1 MFCKVLNFIEKQGDL
16 VWIQAHLSFILGV
29 MAKLTRE
36 DVLKLARLA
45 RLELSDAEIEEYSGE
60 LSEILQYVEQLQ
72 AVDIDGLE
80 PTNQVTGLTNVTR
93 KDEIVDY
100 GYKAS
105 DLQEN
110 LPDSDNDLIKV
121 KRMIG

>member
-1 MFCKVLNFIEKQGDL
+1 
-16 VWIQAHLSFILGV
+16 

-45 RLELSDAEIEEYSGE
+45 QLDLTEAEIEQYRVE

-72 AVDIDGLE
+72 GVDVNGLK

-93 KDEIVDY
+93 PDEAKDY
-100 GYKAS
+100 GYKPQ
-105 DLQEN
+105 DLLNNVPAVKDHQ
-110 LPDSDNDLIKV
+110 IRV
-121 KRMIG
+121 KRMLG